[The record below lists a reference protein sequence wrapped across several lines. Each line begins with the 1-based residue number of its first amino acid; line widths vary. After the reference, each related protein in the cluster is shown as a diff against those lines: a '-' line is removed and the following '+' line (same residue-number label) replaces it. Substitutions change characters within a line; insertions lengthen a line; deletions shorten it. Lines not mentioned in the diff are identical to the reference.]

1 MNTHTDLA
9 IELKEQLEEAAP
21 DAGGYTFEEHQEAGG
36 QIRISRVQITNEI
49 GEQQFGRKRGTYI
62 TIEVPQMHQA
72 GVALHK
78 RIVSC
83 VVKQIQSTSIWNQ
96 PDILLVGIGNREIT
110 SDALGPCTVSATCVN
125 RHRNLLM
132 NRSAAYN
139 VSALVPGVMSQTG
152 MESLDII
159 KGVIS
164 QTHPKLLIVV
174 DALASRSMHRV
185 NRTIQ
190 ISDTGISPGSG
201 LKNYRLALDRE
212 ALGIPVLAI
221 GVPTVVSTVTI
232 LSDMLEG
239 IAGGKWKDEILAS
252 LPPNFSENGSDMF
265 VTTKN
270 IDEEIQ
276 CLSLILSHAI
286 EECYGLTGAI

>member
-9 IELKEQLEEAAP
+9 IELKEELDEAALR
-21 DAGGYTFEEHQEAGG
+21 AGGFTFEEHEEAGG
-36 QIRISRVQITNEI
+36 QIRVSRVQITNEE
-49 GEQQFGRKRGTYI
+49 GERQFGRRRGTYI

-72 GVALHK
+72 GVALH
-78 RIVSC
+78 RRVVSC
-83 VVKQIQSTSIWNQ
+83 VAKQIQSTTIWNRSEV
-96 PDILLVGIGNREIT
+96 LLVGIGNRDIT

-125 RHRNLLM
+125 RHKNLLLS
-132 NRSAAYN
+132 RPAPYS
-139 VSALVPGVMSQTG
+139 VSALTPGVMSQTG
-152 MESLDII
+152 METLAII

-201 LKNYRLALDRE
+201 LKNYRLRIDKE
-212 ALGIPVLAI
+212 SLGIPVLAI
-221 GVPTVVSTVTI
+221 GVPTVVSTRTI
-232 LSDMLEG
+232 LMDMLEG
-239 IAGGKWKDEILAS
+239 VADGKWRNAVLSQMSQE
-252 LPPNFSENGSDMF
+252 FSEESANMF

-286 EECYGLTGAI
+286 EECYGLTGSF